1 MSDMTST
8 SEVLMMVFEERVRQE
23 VQYGEANLKTQ
34 SGTGPGTRWL
44 LPYTFDSA
52 AQIQQQLRYDYEDFE
67 AEGNPVTWA
76 HLVREELAEAF
87 ELEEGDPELVTELV
101 QVAALCVSWVERLT
115 AKPSGTIHVA
125 SERVEVEA
133 QL

>member
-1 MSDMTST
+1 MTDT
-8 SEVLMMVFEERVRQE
+8 AHTRNILELVFDERQKQE
-23 VQYGEANLKTQ
+23 VQYGDANRHTK

-52 AQIQQQLRYDYEDFE
+52 TQIQQQLRYDYEDFE

-76 HLVREELAEAF
+76 HLVREEVAEAF
-87 ELEEGDPELVTELV
+87 ELPEDDPNLVAELV

-115 AKPSGTIHVA
+115 APK
-125 SERVEVEA
+125 EA
-133 QL
+133 QQ

>member
-1 MSDMTST
+1 MTMQNT
-8 SEVLMMVFEERVRQE
+8 VDVLMEVFAERQRQE
-23 VQYGEANLKTQ
+23 ARYGDANRKTQ

-52 AQIQQQLRYDYEDFE
+52 AQIQQQLRYDYEDYE

-87 ELEEGDPELVTELV
+87 ELEPDDPNLPVELI
-101 QVAALCVSWVERLT
+101 QVAALCVSWVERLV
-115 AKPSGTIHVA
+115 AKSPDTIYIT
-125 SERVEVEA
+125 SEREVEA
-133 QL
+133 QQ